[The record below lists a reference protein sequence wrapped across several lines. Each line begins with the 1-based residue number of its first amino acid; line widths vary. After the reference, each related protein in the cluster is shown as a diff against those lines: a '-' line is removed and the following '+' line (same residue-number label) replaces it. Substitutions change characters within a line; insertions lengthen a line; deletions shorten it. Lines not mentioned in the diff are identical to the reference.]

1 MTNTCV
7 CVWSGHQRE
16 RAEEIL
22 LTERIRSSCT
32 RTLELRPDLQ
42 AAFEDECAYRHGM
55 IIVVG
60 IQNTEEEGNCLMSF
74 HTLEIR
80 TRGNAERMDDNSDMA
95 IAIVPFIPGVGLLW

>member
-1 MTNTCV
+1 
-7 CVWSGHQRE
+7 
-16 RAEEIL
+16 
-22 LTERIRSSCT
+22 
-32 RTLELRPDLQ
+32 
-42 AAFEDECAYRHGM
+42 M